1 MEVQGFIKKVQDAQV
16 VSDKFTKREVWVET
30 TDQYPQTLNIQFT
43 QDKCSLLDSY
53 KVGDSVTIG
62 INLNGR
68 TWTSPQGEEKCFNT
82 ITGWMIKK
90 SDEGSNSI
98 SVKGNIE
105 KNFQEDAVVNDDLP
119 F

>member
-1 MEVQGFIKKVQDAQV
+1 MEVVGFIKKVLETQQV
-16 VSDKFTKREVWVET
+16 SEKFSKREVWVET

-43 QDKCSLLDSY
+43 QDKCAVLDGF
-53 KVGDSVTIG
+53 KVGDSVKIG

-82 ITGWMIKK
+82 ITGWRIEK
-90 SDEGSNSI
+90 EGSVSNNPVPPAP
-98 SVKGNIE
+98 SVGVVDEKG
-105 KNFQEDAVVNDDLP
+105 DLP

>member
-1 MEVQGFIKKVQDAQV
+1 MEVQGFIKKVLDAQQ
-16 VSDKFTKREVWVET
+16 VSEKFTKREIWVET

-43 QDKCSLLDSY
+43 QDKCSVLDGF
-53 KVGDSVTIG
+53 KVGESVKIG

-82 ITGWMIKK
+82 ITGWR
-90 SDEGSNSI
+90 
-98 SVKGNIE
+98 IE
-105 KNFQEDAVVNDDLP
+105 KTEGNQESTLPPAPSLDVNADSDLP

>member
-1 MEVQGFIKKVQDAQV
+1 MEVQGFIKKVLDAQV
-16 VSDKFTKREVWVET
+16 VSDKFTKREIWVET

-43 QDKCSLLDSY
+43 QDKCSVLDGF
-53 KVGDSVTIG
+53 KIGDSVKIG

-82 ITGWMIKK
+82 ITGWK
-90 SDEGSNSI
+90 
-98 SVKGNIE
+98 IE
-105 KNFQEDAVVNDDLP
+105 KEDSNNSAPAPQVVDMNAGSDDDLP

>member
-1 MEVQGFIKKVQDAQV
+1 MEVQGFVKKVLETQV
-16 VSDKFTKREVWVET
+16 VSDKFSKREIWVET

-53 KVGDSVTIG
+53 KEGDKVSIG

-68 TWTSPQGEEKCFNT
+68 LWTSPQGEEKCFNT
-82 ITGWMIKK
+82 ITGWK
-90 SDEGSNSI
+90 
-98 SVKGNIE
+98 IE
-105 KNFQEDAVVNDDLP
+105 KSTSANNAQAQAPQPVNLDVDTDDLP

>member
-1 MEVQGFIKKVQDAQV
+1 MEISGFIKKVMQTEV
-16 VSDKFTKREVWVET
+16 VSDKFSKRQLWVET

-43 QDKCSLLDSY
+43 QDKCAVLDWF
-53 KVGDSVTIG
+53 KVGDSVKIG

-82 ITGWMIKK
+82 ITGWR
-90 SDEGSNSI
+90 
-98 SVKGNIE
+98 IE
-105 KNFQEDAVVNDDLP
+105 KEDNANNAPNPQPVDMSGDDNSNLP

>member
-1 MEVQGFIKKVQDAQV
+1 MEVQGFIKKVLDAQQ
-16 VSDKFTKREVWVET
+16 VSEKFTKREIWVET

-43 QDKCSLLDSY
+43 QDKCSVLDGF
-53 KVGDSVTIG
+53 KVGDSVKIG

-82 ITGWMIKK
+82 ITGWK
-90 SDEGSNSI
+90 
-98 SVKGNIE
+98 IE
-105 KNFQEDAVVNDDLP
+105 KTDSANNTQVAPQPVDMSSDVEDSLP

>member
-1 MEVQGFIKKVQDAQV
+1 MEVQGFIRKVQDAQV

-30 TDQYPQTLNIQFT
+30 INQFPQTLNIQFT

-53 KVGDSVTIG
+53 KVGDYVTIG

-90 SDEGSNSI
+90 SDEDSTPTPPPVSM
-98 SVKGNIE
+98 
-105 KNFQEDAVVNDDLP
+105 DDNNERDSLP